1 MNDDFMAMQNHL
13 DNMLPTEV
21 LGVKLS
27 SSNLH
32 LLTSFLAASR
42 FKTSEV
48 TSFQILHH
56 QEHRVWRQVELCPG
70 KFRLERFL
78 GSAAQKPGAIVSSP
92 IYSLRFEHIYIHI
105 HTSML
110 LNIYIHT
117 YRYIYTYI
125 HTYTYRHTHPP

>member
-92 IYSLRFEHIYIHI
+92 IYSLRFEHIYIYTYTYQYVTKYI
-105 HTSML
+105 HTYIHIY
-110 LNIYIHT
+110 IYIHT
-117 YRYIYTYI
+117 YI
-125 HTYTYRHTHPP
+125 HI